1 MKELQSIE
9 SAADAPIG
17 NAQPVSD
24 AFTLVLGDCS
34 IRISSN
40 SGELISGLRRYFGHY
55 VGEAE
60 VPTMEVFAVER
71 EVPELGVEFTDWA
84 REPGKAG
91 RKDAWYDLPEGRLV
105 RKVRTG
111 MVFLQSESRR
121 IAAGPCVA
129 NDNQVIN
136 FINAQY
142 MNWLQ
147 HRDWHICHASGLVR
161 NERALGMA
169 GFSGGGKS
177 TLMLQLMER
186 DDINFMTNDRLFV
199 RQTGQGVA
207 ATGIPKL
214 PRVNPGTI
222 VNNTRLHPLISAERR
237 AELLQLPKEELWHLE
252 EKYDAIIDDLYGSGR
267 ITDNAPLAAF
277 LVLHWQRD
285 SGEPVQLRQVDLTQ
299 RRELLQA
306 IMKSPGPFYQYPD
319 GRFFRDDTPLDE
331 EAYLAAL
338 KGVPI
343 FEATG
348 GVDFDGLSRLV
359 LEEILSV

>member
-1 MKELQSIE
+1 MTELQTPE
-9 SAADAPIG
+9 SAATALIG
-17 NAQPVSD
+17 NAQPVTD
-24 AFTLVLGDCS
+24 DFTLVLGECS
-34 IRISSN
+34 IRVRSN
-40 SGELISGLRRYFGHY
+40 SAELI
-55 VGEAE
+55 EAE
-60 VPTMEVFAVER
+60 VPTLEVFAMER
-71 EVPELGVEFTDWA
+71 EAPELEVEFMDWA

-91 RKDAWYDLPEGRLV
+91 RKDSYYALPGARLV

-161 NERALGMA
+161 GGQALGMA

-186 DDINFMTNDRLFV
+186 NDINFLTNDRLFV
-199 RQTGQGVA
+199 RQTDEGVE

-222 VNNTRLHPLISAERR
+222 VHNARLHPLIPADRR
-237 AELLQLPKEELWHLE
+237 AELLQMPKEKLWRLE
-252 EKYDAIIDDLYGSGR
+252 EKYDALIDDLYGPNR
-267 ITDNAPLAAF
+267 ITENAPLAAF
-277 LVLHWQRD
+277 LVLNWQRD
-285 SGEPVQLRQVDLTQ
+285 SEEPVEVHQVELGQ
-299 RRELLQA
+299 RGDLLQA
-306 IMKSPGPFYQYPD
+306 IMKSPGPFYQYPA
-319 GRFFRDDTPLDE
+319 GAFFTNDILLDE
-331 EAYLAAL
+331 EPYLAGL
-338 KGVPI
+338 QDVPI

-348 GVDFDGLSRLV
+348 KVDFGGLSRMV
-359 LEEILSV
+359 LEEIL